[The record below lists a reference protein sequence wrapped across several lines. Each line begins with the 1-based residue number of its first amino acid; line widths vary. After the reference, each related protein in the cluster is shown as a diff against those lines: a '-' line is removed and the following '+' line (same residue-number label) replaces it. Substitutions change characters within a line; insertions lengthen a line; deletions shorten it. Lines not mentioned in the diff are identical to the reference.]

1 VFSAIAKRQKEE
13 PNLEIILVGN
23 TDFEINPYHPGK
35 GCRVLSLYANYV
47 FRKETRLG
55 LDMLSKS
62 GCSYQYRTYQNK
74 YTHNKV
80 FIADDIIVVGTFNL
94 HERSL
99 EVGNDVETGI
109 VLKNQESLIDTYV
122 TKTVEATT
130 SALLWS

>member
-1 VFSAIAKRQKEE
+1 M
-13 PNLEIILVGN
+13 
-23 TDFEINPYHPGK
+23 
-35 GCRVLSLYANYV
+35 YANYV

-109 VLKNQESLIDTYV
+109 VLKNQESLIHTYV
-122 TKTVEATT
+122 KKTLEAT